1 MLGRIDYLPTV
12 SVLSPNQ
19 TWYVQVAALIAGH
32 VAGLAVAH
40 DRAVTIFPDRRNA
53 LVSQLA
59 FLALMVLYTLGG
71 LWVLSR
77 G

>member
-1 MLGRIDYLPTV
+1 M
-12 SVLSPNQ
+12 
-19 TWYVQVAALIAGH
+19 
-32 VAGLAVAH
+32 
-40 DRAVTIFPDRRNA
+40 TIFPDKRNA
-53 LVSQLA
+53 LVSQLP